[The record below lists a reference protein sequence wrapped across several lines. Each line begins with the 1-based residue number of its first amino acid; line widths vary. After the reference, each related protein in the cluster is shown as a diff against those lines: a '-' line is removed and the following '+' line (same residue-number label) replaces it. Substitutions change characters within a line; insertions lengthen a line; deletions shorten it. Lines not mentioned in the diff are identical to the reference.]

1 LCHGADHLHLDRDS
15 HDPRELP
22 DNRMSSE
29 QPGFDR
35 KDTDVTRRTWLAAE
49 RTWLAWWRT
58 GIGVAAVAIA
68 IGRFLP
74 GVTGGTQW
82 PYRILG
88 LGYAV
93 LGIANLV
100 IGAARQHSSSRALS
114 RGDYDPLSPP
124 VVMWMTAGAILL
136 AVATMVLVAIGT

>member
-1 LCHGADHLHLDRDS
+1 
-15 HDPRELP
+15 
-22 DNRMSSE
+22 MSSE

-35 KDTDVTRRTWLAAE
+35 TDTDVTRRTWLAAE

-58 GIGVAAVAIA
+58 GIAVAAVAIA

-82 PYRILG
+82 PYRVLG

-93 LGIANLV
+93 LGIAILL
-100 IGAARQHSSSRALS
+100 IGAARQRSSSRALS
-114 RGDYDPLSPP
+114 RGDYAPLSPP
-124 VVMWMTAGAILL
+124 VVMWMTAAAIVL
-136 AVATMVLVAIGT
+136 AVATTLLVAIGT

>member
-1 LCHGADHLHLDRDS
+1 
-15 HDPRELP
+15 
-22 DNRMSSE
+22 MSSE
-29 QPGFDR
+29 QPVFDR
-35 KDTDVTRRTWLAAE
+35 RDTDVTRRTWLAAE

-58 GIGVAAVAIA
+58 GIAVAAVAIA

-88 LGYAV
+88 LGYGV
-93 LGIANLV
+93 LGIAALV
-100 IGAARQHSSSRALS
+100 IGAARQQSSSRALS

-124 VVMWMTAGAILL
+124 VVTWMTAGAIVL
-136 AVATMVLVAIGT
+136 AIATMVLVAIGT